1 MPFDAFTIR
10 KFAKDCTER
19 LAECRVDKIAQPER
33 WEVVLTLRGR
43 HETVRLLISANAN
56 HPRVQ
61 YLTEPRKNPDVPP
74 NFCMLLRKHLLGG
87 RFLGAETTEYPERL
101 LSLRF
106 QVCDEMGDISVKT
119 LHCEALGRAANIILC
134 DAEGRILDCLHR
146 IEPDEGALRPLM
158 PGLFYR
164 YPPLPDRRDPTRIT
178 DAELREMIAGANP
191 SGRID
196 KWFSSTFFGLT
207 PVYTRELAH
216 TACGDTT
223 AAFSALDA
231 DGIDRLVFAF
241 RRMMEAFAAD
251 KTEGCILRDRS
262 TGKLMDYAVV
272 PIRQYGLGAITRDY
286 GDIGELLSEFY
297 AGRDRAERMERRGG
311 SLLKII
317 TAADAKLAK
326 KLSLQEEEYAAAE
339 DRERLLR
346 CGDTLNAYL
355 YMIPRGA
362 ESVTLPDPY
371 SEEGAEVT
379 IRLDPRLSPAHNAQK
394 YYKEYAKKKNA
405 AKILAGIIDE
415 GRRERAYLETVLDA
429 LARAETD
436 TDLDAVSEELTE
448 TGYIKR
454 KASRRKEK
462 SVKLPPLQYRTTA
475 GLRVFVGRSNIQ
487 NDQLS
492 LHTAGRFDLWL
503 HTQKSPGAHCILEC
517 EGEKPDNASIT
528 EACMIAAW
536 HSKARQGAQV
546 PVDYTLVK
554 NLKKPA
560 GAKPGF
566 VIYHV
571 YETAYVTPD
580 EAAVRALEIKETV
593 R

>member
-10 KFAKDCTER
+10 KFSADLNRR
-19 LAECRVDKIAQPER
+19 LAECRVDKISQPER

-43 HETVRLLISANAN
+43 RETVRLLLSANAN

-87 RFLGAETTEYPERL
+87 RFLGADTTEYPERL
-101 LSLRF
+101 ISLRF
-106 QVCDEMGDISVKT
+106 QVCDEMGDLSVKT
-119 LHCEALGRAANIILC
+119 LHCEALGRAANLILC

-164 YPPLPDRRDPTRIT
+164 YPPLPDRKDPTRIT
-178 DAELREMIAGANP
+178 DEEQRELLCAASP
-191 SGRID
+191 AGRID
-196 KWFSSTFFGLT
+196 KWFSSTFFGIT
-207 PVYTRELAH
+207 PIYARELAH
-216 TACGDTT
+216 ACAGDTT
-223 AAFSALDA
+223 AVFSDITA
-231 DGIDRLVFAF
+231 DRIDRLVFAF
-241 RRMMEAFAAD
+241 RRMMNAFSDPAA
-251 KTEGCILRDRS
+251 EGCILRDRA
-262 TGKLMDYAVV
+262 TGKLLDYAII
-272 PIRQYGLGAITRDY
+272 PIHQYASGVITRPY
-286 GDIGELLSEFY
+286 SDIGELLSEFY
-297 AGRDRAERMERRGG
+297 AGRDRAERLERRGG
-311 SLLKII
+311 ALLKVI
-317 TAADAKLAK
+317 TAADAKLAR

-362 ESVTLPDPY
+362 ASVTLPDPY

-379 IRLDPRLSPAHNAQK
+379 IKLDPRLSPAHNAQK

-405 AKILAGIIDE
+405 AKILAGIIAE
-415 GRRERAYLETVLDA
+415 GQAERAYLETVLDA

-454 KASRRKEK
+454 RAARRREKAP
-462 SVKLPPLQYRTTA
+462 KLPPLQYRTTA
-475 GLRVFVGRSNIQ
+475 GLRVFVGRSNVQ

-503 HTQKSPGAHCILEC
+503 HTQKTPGAHCILEC
-517 EGEKPDNASIT
+517 DGGQPDDRSIT

-571 YETAYVTPD
+571 YETAYITPD
-580 EAAVRALEIKETV
+580 EAAVRALEVKESRV
-593 R
+593 